1 MALIQTSFN
10 ENIGTITFNNYEKRN
25 SLSKD
30 FINEIIE
37 ALDNLINKKARAV
50 ILRAPKGVKV
60 WSAGHDVKELSGPGR
75 DPLSYND
82 PLEQLLRA
90 VERFPAPVIAM
101 IEGGVWGGACELALT
116 SDIII
121 AAHSATFAITPA
133 RLGVP
138 YNSAGILHFLN
149 ILPINIV
156 KEMFFTAQPIDAERA
171 LRIGILNHLVPAE
184 ELESFTFDMAKKIAA
199 NSALSISVIK
209 EQLRLLS
216 KAHPLSPETFER
228 IQGLR
233 RLVYDSNDYKEGIK
247 AFMEKRIPVYKDGI
261 SRDDISFVVRHFSL

>member
-1 MALIQTSFN
+1 MGLIITEFKDD
-10 ENIGTITFNNYEKRN
+10 IGTITFNNYEKRN
-25 SLSKD
+25 SFSRNFIEEIIGSLDD
-30 FINEIIE
+30 FI
-37 ALDNLINKKARAV
+37 DKKARVV

-101 IEGGVWGGACELALT
+101 IEGGVWGGACELCFT
-116 SDIII
+116 CDILIG
-121 AAHSATFAITPA
+121 AHSATFAITPA

-149 ILPINIV
+149 MLPISIV
-156 KEMFFTAQPIDAERA
+156 KEMFFTAQAIDAERA
-171 LRIGILNHLVPAE
+171 LRIGVLNHLVSAE
-184 ELESFTFDMAKKIAA
+184 ELETFTYGLAKKITA
-199 NSALSISVIK
+199 NSALSISVMK

-233 RLVYDSNDYKEGIK
+233 RLVYDSDDYKEGIK
-247 AFMEKRIPVYKDGI
+247 AFMEKRAPVYKDKMN
-261 SRDDISFVVRHFSL
+261 REDMSFTGKHL